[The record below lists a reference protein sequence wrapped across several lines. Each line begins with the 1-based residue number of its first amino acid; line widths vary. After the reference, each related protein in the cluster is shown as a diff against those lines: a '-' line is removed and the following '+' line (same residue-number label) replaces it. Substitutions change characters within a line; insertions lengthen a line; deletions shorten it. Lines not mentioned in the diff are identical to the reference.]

1 MTESQTYLGKN
12 LELPNLDTA
21 LVDAPIVPV
30 EEQIEEFEALAAKE
44 YDGIQ
49 DALEPVRQLTEGDQP
64 LIPRDVY
71 DAYRTTTRRVLARV
85 APLSTHRPWAFFAV
99 AATANGAPRWMLVER
114 DANPTCIVDLS
125 EVTARLRSH
134 LSEDPPGQSLD
145 EDALEWLG
153 VSLDIA
159 TRAERQLLPQRM
171 KRALDQMGRV
181 LTRWADAARKRSDES
196 AASSLLKLAELTG
209 ESDQPEVDPY
219 LVAERWLTLVGPV
232 FDAHR
237 AGHRDDQR
245 DRIVPAGPAHRLVDV
260 PYR

>member
-1 MTESQTYLGKN
+1 
-12 LELPNLDTA
+12 
-21 LVDAPIVPV
+21 
-30 EEQIEEFEALAAKE
+30 
-44 YDGIQ
+44 
-49 DALEPVRQLTEGDQP
+49 
-64 LIPRDVY
+64 
-71 DAYRTTTRRVLARV
+71 
-85 APLSTHRPWAFFAV
+85 
-99 AATANGAPRWMLVER
+99 MLVER

-145 EDALEWLG
+145 DDALEWLG

-196 AASSLLKLAELTG
+196 APSSLLKLAELTG

-219 LVAERWLTLVGPV
+219 LVAERWLNLVGPV
-232 FDAHR
+232 FDARR
-237 AGHRDDQR
+237 AGHRTARYVLLR
-245 DRIVPAGPAHRLVDV
+245 DIEPNLVAEPLPLEDV
-260 PYR
+260 LEVFTGMERATALAERVTACILGVERRT